1 MKKTILTIALCV
13 AAALGAAAATKPG
26 VEVLSYFP
34 GDVLAALDGTSM
46 AAPNIS
52 ALAAMLKLYL
62 PDKTPEQIEKY
73 IGDYCTDMGDPAGYG
88 EGIPWAGY
96 FAGD

>member
-1 MKKTILTIALCV
+1 
-13 AAALGAAAATKPG
+13 
-26 VEVLSYFP
+26 
-34 GDVLAALDGTSM
+34 M
-46 AAPNIS
+46 AAS
-52 ALAAMLKLYL
+52 AEICGAAMLKLYL

>member
-1 MKKTILTIALCV
+1 
-13 AAALGAAAATKPG
+13 
-26 VEVLSYFP
+26 
-34 GDVLAALDGTSM
+34 M
-46 AAPNIS
+46 AAPHIS